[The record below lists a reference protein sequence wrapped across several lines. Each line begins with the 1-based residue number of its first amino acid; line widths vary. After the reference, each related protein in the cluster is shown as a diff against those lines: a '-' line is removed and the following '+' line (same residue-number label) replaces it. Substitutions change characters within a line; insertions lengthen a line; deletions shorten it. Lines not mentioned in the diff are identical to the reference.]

1 MGKPRLPRRVPQAS
15 NPPNTYE
22 GAGARSRLDSRTPDQ
37 PQPTTDDDV
46 IHVPVPPNEPPPEV
60 IRPRRGWS
68 S

>member
-22 GAGARSRLDSRTPDQ
+22 GAGVRSRLGRTPDE

-46 IHVPVPPNEPPPEV
+46 IHVPVPSDEPPPEV
-60 IRPRRGWS
+60 IRPKK
-68 S
+68 